1 MTPERSARVA
11 DFIRAELAAIVQKE
25 MRDPRVALLTVTD
38 VRVGRDLGRAE
49 VFVSSLTTTDAAA
62 QAALEG
68 VLNRAAGF
76 LRNRL
81 AARGALR
88 ATPRL
93 RFRYDDSLERGPR
106 IDALLA
112 GLAGA
117 SRPAPVDA
125 PATGL
130 NVVR

>member
-1 MTPERSARVA
+1 MTPERAARVA

-38 VRVGRDLGRAE
+38 VHVGRDLGRAE

-76 LRNRL
+76 LRKRL
-81 AARGALR
+81 ASRGALR
-88 ATPRL
+88 VTPRL

-112 GLAGA
+112 GLAGP